1 MQIKSSLKTFGR
13 YALALCAALSIA
25 LGSTALAEER
35 PLDAPRAQGLI
46 GERFD
51 GYAVVRDA
59 KASAAIRSL
68 VESTNTARRAV
79 YEKQAQATSAPATEV
94 GKVYAAEIL
103 QKAPAGTWFQGADG
117 RWTQK

>member
-1 MQIKSSLKTFGR
+1 MHTKHFPRSLRQFTRVLFTAG
-13 YALALCAALSIA
+13 ALLSAA
-25 LGSTALAEER
+25 GSWGEDR

-51 GYAVVRDA
+51 GYAAVHDSS
-59 KASAAIRSL
+59 ASAAIRSL
-68 VESTNTARRAV
+68 VDSTNSERRKI
-79 YEKQAQATSAPATEV
+79 YEKQAAVTNAPIEEV

-103 QKAPAGTWFQGADG
+103 QKAPAGTWFQAADG

>member
-1 MQIKSSLKTFGR
+1 MNNKLTMSKFSKFGVM
-13 YALALCAALSIA
+13 LCATGALL
-25 LGSTALAEER
+25 LGTTVQAEER

-51 GYAVVRDA
+51 GYTLIHDA
-59 KASAAIRSL
+59 KASAAIRTL
-68 VESTNTARRAV
+68 VENTNTARRAV
-79 YEKQAQATSAPATEV
+79 YEKQAKATSAPVTEV

-103 QKAPAGTWFQGADG
+103 QKAPAGTWFQDADG